1 MIMKNTEF
9 IEFFK
14 AQLMDDST
22 VLSLDTVFKDI
33 PEWDSLTTMLFISN
47 LKDEHSVDITIA
59 DLQNCKTLGDIY
71 DLIISK

>member
-1 MIMKNTEF
+1 MKSTEF

-22 VLSLDTVFKDI
+22 VLSLDTIFKDI

-59 DLQNCKTLGDIY
+59 DLQNCKTLGDVY
-71 DLIISK
+71 DLINSK

>member
-1 MIMKNTEF
+1 MENTEF

-14 AQLMDDST
+14 AQLMDDGIE
-22 VLSLDTVFKDI
+22 LSLETVFKDI

-47 LKDEHSVDITIA
+47 LKDEHSVDISIS

-71 DLIISK
+71 DLINSK